1 MTAPTAPLPGSEG
14 GRRGIRLAVLDMAG
28 TTVSDDGVVLAAF
41 AGALDAVGWSPA
53 RIAEEGTD
61 YVVASMGRSKQ
72 EVFTELLGGDDRLA
86 LVATAAFEEHYERA
100 VTAGRVS
107 ALPGSEGAL
116 ERLRALG
123 IRICLTTG
131 FAPRTRDAIIRS
143 LGWTSTVDLALSPA
157 DAGRGRPWPDM
168 VLTALMR
175 LEIDDVRHVAVAGD
189 TTHDLLAG
197 WRAGASIVA
206 GVLTGAHD
214 RELLA
219 TAPHTHLIDSIAE
232 LPEVLTCLE

>member
-1 MTAPTAPLPGSEG
+1 MIAGSAPPPGYA
-14 GRRGIRLAVLDMAG
+14 GREAGVRLAVLDMAG

-41 AGALDAVGWSPA
+41 AGALSAAGWSPG
-53 RIAEEGTD
+53 RIADEATE

-72 EVFTELLGGDDRLA
+72 EVFTELLGGDTARA
-86 LVATAAFEEHYERA
+86 HEATAAFEEHYERA
-100 VTAGRVS
+100 VAAGRIS
-107 ALPGSEGAL
+107 ALPGSEETFA
-116 ERLRALG
+116 RLREHG

-168 VLTALMR
+168 VLTALIR

-189 TTHDLLAG
+189 TVHDLLAG
-197 WRAGASIVA
+197 WRAGASVVA

-219 TAPHTHLIDSIAE
+219 TAPHTHLLDSIAE
-232 LPEVLTCLE
+232 LPEIVTCPG

>member
-1 MTAPTAPLPGSEG
+1 MTSGSAPHPGSVG
-14 GRRGIRLAVLDMAG
+14 GRAGVRLAVLDMAG

-41 AGALDAVGWSPA
+41 AGALEAVGWSAA
-53 RIAEEGTD
+53 RIADEATD
-61 YVVASMGRSKQ
+61 YVVESMGRSKQ
-72 EVFTELLGGDDRLA
+72 EVFTELLGGDREGA

-100 VTAGRVS
+100 VEGGGIS
-107 ALPGSEGAL
+107 PLPGAEEAL
-116 ERLRALG
+116 ARLRALG
-123 IRICLTTG
+123 VRICLTTG
-131 FAPRTRDAIIRS
+131 FAPGTREAIVRS
-143 LGWTSTVDLALSPA
+143 LGWTSAVDLALSPA

-189 TTHDLLAG
+189 TTNDLLAG
-197 WRAGASIVA
+197 WRAGASVVA

-214 RELLA
+214 RERLA

-232 LPEVLTCLE
+232 LPEILTCPE